1 MNRNLTLRKGQT
13 RKPYHRHRQ
22 TGWLF
27 IAPFGIFFIFV
38 FIIPIVYSIYIS
50 LFQNKLI
57 GGEVFVGLENYKGIL
72 KDQDFW
78 DGVKRVMLYTV
89 IQVPVM
95 LIIAEL
101 LALGLD
107 SLRLRATKF
116 IRIVSFLPYG
126 VPAIVST
133 LMWGFMLGIKYG
145 LFKNIN
151 DLLGTNF
158 NPFSPKWTLVSI
170 AVMATWTYAGYN
182 MLIFYSSLKAIP
194 LELYEAAEIDG
205 ASGAKIV
212 WYIKMPA
219 IRGSLVVTIIFS
231 IIGSF
236 QLFNEPMILSKMVG
250 NSGITNYYTPN
261 IYVYNLAFTGSQQGY
276 AAALAIVMAVITIAI
291 AYIVQIRG
299 LRETMSSEGE

>member
-1 MNRNLTLRKGQT
+1 MSGRDGKKAKKKVFHKRK
-13 RKPYHRHRQ
+13 Q

-27 IAPFGIFFIFV
+27 IAPFGICFLFV
-38 FIIPIVYSIYIS
+38 FVIPIIYSVYIS
-50 LFQNKLI
+50 LFQNRLV
-57 GGEVFVGLENYKGIL
+57 GGEVFVGLKNYAQIL
-72 KDQDFW
+72 QDPEFW
-78 DGVKRVMLYTV
+78 DGVKRVVLYTI

-95 LIIAEL
+95 LVISAL

-107 SLRLRATKF
+107 SMRLRATKF

-133 LMWGFMLGIKYG
+133 LMWGFMLGTKYG

-151 DLLGTNF
+151 SFLGTDF

-194 LELYEAAEIDG
+194 MELYEAAEIDG
-205 ASGAKIV
+205 ASGSKIV
-212 WYIKMPA
+212 WYIKLPA
-219 IRGSLVVTIIFS
+219 IKGSLIIAFIFS

-236 QLFNEPMILSKMVG
+236 QLFNEPTILSRMVG

-261 IYVYNLAFTGSQQGY
+261 IYIYNLAFTGSQQGY
-276 AAALAIVMAVITIAI
+276 AAALAIVMAVLTIAI
-291 AYIVQIRG
+291 AYAVQIRG
-299 LRETMSSEGE
+299 LRETMNSEGE